1 MSTSVDISAVY
12 ASLPSHLDVDHSD
25 TGEYNMFRLFLF
37 SLVPLSSILL
47 IGFIE
52 IYSALRSK
60 SNL

>member
-1 MSTSVDISAVY
+1 M
-12 ASLPSHLDVDHSD
+12 L
-25 TGEYNMFRLFLF
+25 RLLLF
-37 SLVPLSSILL
+37 GLVPLSSILL